1 MNLFKKRKI
10 EKEKTQREKEYQ
22 TKMLIAKTKKDLE
35 ENIIKLKNQK
45 INFLNIA
52 RDARAINDK
61 NGLQQAYAG
70 WKVSDTSQKRA
81 NKMLIKL
88 NITEQM
94 KDIGQISKN
103 FSESMLHIA
112 KQLNMI
118 TKQKTYS
125 ETQNNYEKA
134 MEQISDSE
142 QAMEHFFETM
152 DDSFETSP
160 LFSNDVEES
169 SEKEFLSMVD
179 QSIAEKELEE
189 LEKTQN
195 RLNQK
200 RIKEEKKNN
209 LETDD
214 KEKK

>member
-35 ENIIKLKNQK
+35 ENIMKLKNQK
-45 INFLNIA
+45 SNFLNIA
-52 RDARAINDK
+52 RDARSINDK

-118 TKQKTYS
+118 TKQKNYS

-152 DDSFETSP
+152 DDSFETST
-160 LFSNDVEES
+160 LFTNDVEES
-169 SEKEFLSMVD
+169 SEQEFLSMVD
-179 QSIAEKELEE
+179 QTIAEKEQED
-189 LEKTQN
+189 LEKTKN

-200 RIKEEKKNN
+200 RIKEEKNNN
-209 LETDD
+209 LETG
-214 KEKK
+214 E

>member
-35 ENIIKLKNQK
+35 ENIMKLKNQK
-45 INFLNIA
+45 SNFLNIA

-118 TKQKTYS
+118 TKQKNYS

-152 DDSFETSP
+152 DDSFETST
-160 LFSNDVEES
+160 LFTNDVEES
-169 SEKEFLSMVD
+169 SEQEFLSMVD
-179 QSIAEKELEE
+179 QTIAEKEQED
-189 LEKTQN
+189 LEKTKN

-209 LETDD
+209 LETD
-214 KEKK
+214 E

>member
-35 ENIIKLKNQK
+35 ENIMKLKNQK
-45 INFLNIA
+45 SNFLNIA
-52 RDARAINDK
+52 RDARSINDK

-118 TKQKTYS
+118 TKQKNYS

-152 DDSFETSP
+152 DDSFETST
-160 LFSNDVEES
+160 LFTNDVEES
-169 SEKEFLSMVD
+169 SEQEFLSMVD
-179 QSIAEKELEE
+179 QTIAEKEQED
-189 LEKTQN
+189 LEKTKN

-200 RIKEEKKNN
+200 RIKEEKKII
-209 LETDD
+209 
-214 KEKK
+214 

>member
-35 ENIIKLKNQK
+35 ENIMKLKNQK
-45 INFLNIA
+45 SNFLNIA
-52 RDARAINDK
+52 RDARSINDK

-118 TKQKTYS
+118 TKQKNYS

-152 DDSFETSP
+152 DDSFETST
-160 LFSNDVEES
+160 LFTNDVEES
-169 SEKEFLSMVD
+169 SEQEFLSMVD
-179 QSIAEKELEE
+179 QTIAEKEQED
-189 LEKTQN
+189 LEKTKN

-209 LETDD
+209 LETG
-214 KEKK
+214 E

>member
-22 TKMLIAKTKKDLE
+22 TKMLIAKTKKDLQ

-142 QAMEHFFETM
+142 QAMEDFFETM
-152 DDSFETSP
+152 DDSFETSS

-200 RIKEEKKNN
+200 RIKEEQKIN
-209 LETDD
+209 LDTDD
-214 KEKK
+214 KEK

>member
-1 MNLFKKRKI
+1 MNLLKIFKKRKI
-10 EKEKTQREKEYQ
+10 KKEKTQREKEYQ

-45 INFLNIA
+45 ANFLNIA

-61 NGLQQAYAG
+61 NGLQQAYSG
-70 WKVSDTSQKRA
+70 WKLSDTSEKRA
-81 NKMLIKL
+81 SKMLIKL
-88 NITEQM
+88 DITEQM
-94 KDIGQISKN
+94 KDIAQISKN

-112 KQLNMI
+112 KQFNMI
-118 TKQKTYS
+118 TKQKNYS

-142 QAMEHFFETM
+142 EAMEHFFETM
-152 DDSFETSP
+152 DDSFETSSI
-160 LFSNDVEES
+160 FSSEVEES

-179 QSIAEKELEE
+179 QSIVEKEMED
-189 LEKTQN
+189 LEKTQK

-200 RIKEEKKNN
+200 RV
-209 LETDD
+209 
-214 KEKK
+214 KEKKIDLETEN